1 MNKVYYDDKCIVCH
15 SGITYLKKKHPKSD
29 IEFFEISRLDDPIHY
44 SKAIIGEFETNKF
57 KGFDTI
63 IILLR
68 KLGYKKLS
76 VIIGIPVGILLGLIY
91 FVRMSIAFPFQ
102 MFETSVD
109 KWERRVQI
117 EQADI
122 WTRHVAR
129 MQEKQDRN

>member
-15 SGITYLKKKHPKSD
+15 SGITYLKKIHPKSD
-29 IEFFEISRLDDPIHY
+29 IEFFEISRLDDPIPY

-76 VIIGIPVGILLGLIY
+76 VIISIPVLKQFFSILYYVFAQLFRPLLPKRE
-91 FVRMSIAFPFQ
+91 V
-102 MFETSVD
+102 
-109 KWERRVQI
+109 
-117 EQADI
+117 
-122 WTRHVAR
+122 
-129 MQEKQDRN
+129 